1 MINYLRKTYNL
12 TITGLMLIIMIFS
25 VSCKTKTEQ
34 IASREE
40 MQKKEGIPV
49 EIVTVK
55 KGDVRVTV
63 EASGELKA
71 DDALTVNTN
80 NTGIIQELMVK
91 EGDYVKSGQVVAV
104 IEPNDIEDQ
113 ITQAQA
119 ALNTAHLR
127 LAQAQ
132 TKVILQNTQVE
143 GSIKQAEAG
152 VKAAEAQYEQTMS
165 SLVATKERLSIIEEG
180 ARKQEIAQAEETVAQ
195 AEANF
200 REAKV
205 DLGRMQRLCAKGA
218 ISQQQLDVAQVQY
231 DVAEAQYKSAIH
243 RLDLVKEGSRSQEKA
258 AARQDVEM
266 AEDRVT
272 AAKAALDQAKEA
284 LVIARNNRMQV
295 TVAQQEVD
303 VAEAGV
309 AQAQANIDTLSRK
322 LQKSYVKSPISG
334 YVTKKYVN
342 LGENTSGPGA
352 TKIIDVFDQ
361 GTLYFEALVS
371 ETEIAKIN
379 RGLSV
384 DITID
389 GMPDKH
395 FSGTVNDIIPQ
406 AGAARQFSVKISV
419 KGGGSE
425 LKPGMFARGHV
436 LLAEHKDVPVITK
449 DAVRDKEGKKYVY
462 TVEELYAVEKEV
474 VTGPSMNGSIEIVK
488 GLSTG
493 EKVVYSG
500 FVKNGDLVK
509 IIHEE

>member
-1 MINYLRKTYNL
+1 MINYLMKTYKL
-12 TITGLMLIIMIFS
+12 TITGLILIIMIFS
-25 VSCKTKTEQ
+25 VSCKNKTEQ
-34 IASREE
+34 IISREDI
-40 MQKKEGIPV
+40 QKKEGIPV

-55 KGDVRVTV
+55 KGDVIVTV
-63 EASGELKA
+63 ESSGELKA
-71 DDALTVNTN
+71 DDALTINTN
-80 NTGIIQELMVK
+80 NSGIIEEVNVK
-91 EGDYVKSGQVVAV
+91 EGDYIKKGQIVAV

-113 ITQAQA
+113 LTQARA
-119 ALNTAHLR
+119 SLNTAHLR
-127 LAQAQ
+127 LAQAE

-143 GSIKQAEAG
+143 GAIKQAEAG
-152 VKAAEAQYEQTMS
+152 VKSAEAQYEQALA
-165 SLVATKERLSIIEEG
+165 SLEATKEKLSIIEEG

-231 DVAEAQYKSAIH
+231 DVAEAQYNSAIH

-258 AARQDVEM
+258 AARQDVAM

-272 AAKAALDQAKEA
+272 AAKAGLDQAKEA
-284 LVIARNNRMQV
+284 LVIAQNNRMQV

-309 AQAQANIDTLSRK
+309 AQAQATLDTLARK

-371 ETEIAKIN
+371 ETDIAKIN

-384 DITID
+384 DIKVD

-395 FSGTVNDIIPQ
+395 FSGIVKDIIPQ
-406 AGAARQFSVKISV
+406 AGAARQFSVKIKV
-419 KGGGSE
+419 EGTGSE
-425 LKPGMFARGHV
+425 LKPGMFARGQII
-436 LLAEHKDVPVITK
+436 LAEHKNVPVIKK
-449 DAVRDKEGKKYVY
+449 DAVRDKEGKRYVY
-462 TVEELYAVEKEV
+462 TIKELYAVETEV
-474 VTGPSMNGSIEIVK
+474 TTGPAMNGSIEIVK
-488 GLSTG
+488 GLSGG

-509 IIHEE
+509 IIREE

>member
-1 MINYLRKTYNL
+1 MMNYLRKRYNL
-12 TITGLMLIIMIFS
+12 TITGLMIIIMIFS
-25 VSCKTKTEQ
+25 VSCKNKTEQ
-34 IASREE
+34 VMSREDI
-40 MQKKEGIPV
+40 QKKEGIPV

-63 EASGELKA
+63 ESSGELKA
-71 DDALTVNTN
+71 DDALTINTN
-80 NTGIIQELMVK
+80 NSGIIEELNVK
-91 EGDYVKSGQVVAV
+91 EGDYVKKGQIVAV

-113 ITQAQA
+113 LTQAQA

-143 GSIKQAEAG
+143 GAIKQAEAG
-152 VKAAEAQYEQTMS
+152 VKSAEAQYEQAQS
-165 SLVATKERLSIIEEG
+165 ALEATKEKLSIIEEG
-180 ARKQEIAQAEETVAQ
+180 ARKQEIAQAEEAVAQ

-218 ISQQQLDVAQVQY
+218 ISQQQMDVAQVQY
-231 DVAEAQYKSAIH
+231 DVAEAQYKSVLH
-243 RLDLVKEGSRSQEKA
+243 RLDLVKEGSRMQEKA
-258 AARQDVEM
+258 AARQDVAM

-272 AAKAALDQAKEA
+272 AAKAGLDQAKES
-284 LVIARNNRMQV
+284 LLIARNNRMQV

-309 AQAQANIDTLSRK
+309 AQAQANLDTLSRK

-371 ETEIAKIN
+371 ETDIAKIN

-384 DITID
+384 DIKVD
-389 GMPDKH
+389 GMPDKN
-395 FSGTVNDIIPQ
+395 FSGIVKDVIPQ
-406 AGAARQFSVKISV
+406 AGAARQFSVKIKVDAS
-419 KGGGSE
+419 GSD
-425 LKPGMFARGHV
+425 LKPGMFARGQII
-436 LLAEHKDVPVITK
+436 LAEHKDVPVITK
-449 DAVRDKEGKKYVY
+449 DAIKDKEGRQYVY
-462 TVEELYAVEKEV
+462 TIKELYAVETEV
-474 VTGPSMNGSIEIVK
+474 TTGPAMDGSIEIVK
-488 GLSTG
+488 GLSGG

>member
-1 MINYLRKTYNL
+1 MINYLKKTYKL

-25 VSCKTKTEQ
+25 VSCKEKAEQ
-34 IASREE
+34 VMSRED

-55 KGDVRVTV
+55 KGNILVTV

-71 DDALTVNTN
+71 DDSLTVNTN
-80 NTGIIQELMVK
+80 NSGIIEELMVR
-91 EGDYVKSGQVVAV
+91 EGDYVKRGQIVAV

-113 ITQAQA
+113 ISHAQA

-143 GSIKQAEAG
+143 GSIKQSVSG
-152 VKAAEAQYEQTMS
+152 VNSAKAQYEQAKS
-165 SLVATKERLSIIEEG
+165 ALVAAKEQLSIVEEG
-180 ARKQEIAQAEETVAQ
+180 ARKQEIGQAEETVAQ

-231 DVAEAQYKSAIH
+231 DVAEAQHNSALH
-243 RLDLVKEGSRSQEKA
+243 MLDLVKEGSRVQEKE
-258 AARQDVEM
+258 AARQQVKI

-272 AAKAALDQAKEA
+272 SAQAALEQAKET
-284 LVIARNNRMQV
+284 LIIAKNNRMQV
-295 TVAQQEVD
+295 TVAEQEVD

-309 AQAQANIDTLSRK
+309 EQAKANMDMLARK

-342 LGENTSGPGA
+342 PGENTSGPGA
-352 TKIIDVFDQ
+352 TKIIDVFDP

-371 ETEIAKIN
+371 ETDIAKIN

-384 DITID
+384 DVRID
-389 GMPDKH
+389 GIADKH
-395 FSGTVNDIIPQ
+395 FSGNVKDIIPQ
-406 AGAARQFSVKISV
+406 AGAARQFSVNV
-419 KGGGSE
+419 KVEASGSD
-425 LKPGMFARGHV
+425 LKPGMFARGHI

-449 DAVRDKEGKKYVY
+449 DALKDKEGKQYVY
-462 TVEELYAVEKEV
+462 TIKDLYAVEKEV
-474 VTGPSMNGSIEIVK
+474 ITGPAMDGSIEIVK
-488 GLSTG
+488 GLSGG